1 MRLYYALAF
10 LISLCLLL
18 THHQNYLFTI
28 LDNMG
33 RSHLLLEDYSFLNES
48 REESTEVFA
57 VLTAIKSGLSLV
69 ESSSA
74 GISFI
79 VDVELQVGRI
89 ASAILDMVNYAW
101 SASFISLGAISA
113 IEIFLHLLE
122 KLNHPIMYFSLV
134 LLSLYFFA
142 QLIGLKQKEH
152 LLRITKVAFFFL
164 ILFYVCAPLS
174 VCLGAKASKAIT
186 RPISV
191 NVKKQLKG
199 HAKNYEI
206 KNQSDDLKDRSQEA
220 IDHFVKH
227 SKNLENAHHSLAQ
240 LLIDHL
246 ILLLFDLFIFP
257 ILFLSFLYLG
267 AKKIILSN

>member
-1 MRLYYALAF
+1 MKLYYALAF
-10 LISLCLLL
+10 FVSLCLLL
-18 THHQNYLFTI
+18 THHQNSLFTV

-33 RSHLLLEDYSFLNES
+33 RSHLIMEDHSFLNES

-57 VLTAIKSGLSLV
+57 VLTAIKSGLSLL

-79 VDVELQVGRI
+79 VDVELQVGKI
-89 ASAILDMVNYAW
+89 ASAILEMVNYAW

-122 KLNHPIMYFSLV
+122 KLNHPIMYFSLL

-142 QLIGLKQKEH
+142 QLIGLKQKDY
-152 LLRITKVAFFFL
+152 LLRITKVAFFLL

-174 VCLGAKASKAIT
+174 IYLGAKASKTIT

-191 NVKKQLKG
+191 NVKEQLKG
-199 HAKNYEI
+199 HAKNYEMQ
-206 KNQSDDLKDRSQEA
+206 NQSGDLKERSQEA

-227 SKNLENAHHSLAQ
+227 SKSLENAHHSLAQ

-257 ILFLSFLYLG
+257 VIFLSLLYLTV
-267 AKKIILSN
+267 KRIVLSY